1 MTSPDSGRP
10 GDTTITV
17 TLGANSVI
25 PVTETS
31 SQSTIDTGWRAATV
45 VSIKPEN
52 PTAKT
57 FRLRM
62 PEKSVHLAGQH
73 CVIRLT
79 APDGYTAVRSYSI
92 ASPPDGTEEIEI
104 TVERLVG
111 GEVSEFLHDE
121 VIVEDVLEVRGPI
134 GGWFVWRGDVPAVL
148 IGGGSGIVPLMAM
161 LRLAR
166 RSGSTDL
173 LRVLASV
180 RTPDDLYYPDELP
193 GPETLVIYTK
203 ESPSG
208 TSRPTGLIN
217 SQDIPDVPESG
228 LVFICGSER
237 FAEAAADLV
246 IASGA
251 GANQLRIEKFG
262 PSG

>member
-1 MTSPDSGRP
+1 MA
-10 GDTTITV
+10 
-17 TLGANSVI
+17 TLGASSVTQ
-25 PVTETS
+25 VTETS
-31 SQSTIDTGWRAATV
+31 SETTVDTGWRVATV

-57 FRLRM
+57 FRFRM
-62 PEKSVHLAGQH
+62 PEEESKHLAGQH

-92 ASPPDGTEEIEI
+92 ASPPDGTNEIEI
-104 TVERLVG
+104 TVELLVG
-111 GEVSEFLHDE
+111 GEVSEFLHQE
-121 VIVEDVLEVRGPI
+121 VRAGDQLEVRGPI
-134 GGWFVWRGDVPAVL
+134 GGWFVWRGDVPALL
-148 IGGGSGIVPLMAM
+148 IGGGSGVVPLMAM

-166 RSGSTDL
+166 RNECSNL
-173 LRVLASV
+173 LRLLTSV

-193 GPETLVIYTK
+193 GPETLVIYTQ
-203 ESPSG
+203 ESPAGS
-208 TSRPTGLIN
+208 SRPTGLIN
-217 SQDIPDVPESG
+217 SRDIPDVSDSG

-246 IASGA
+246 IASGVN
-251 GANQLRIEKFG
+251 ANQLRIEKFG

>member
-1 MTSPDSGRP
+1 
-10 GDTTITV
+10 
-17 TLGANSVI
+17 
-25 PVTETS
+25 VTETPA
-31 SQSTIDTGWRAATV
+31 QNTVDTGWRIATV
-45 VSIKPEN
+45 VSIKSEN
-52 PTAKT
+52 PKAKT

-62 PEKSVHLAGQH
+62 PEESMHLAGQH
-73 CVIRLT
+73 CIIRLT

-92 ASPPDGTEEIEI
+92 ASPPDGTHEIEI

-121 VIVEDVLEVRGPI
+121 VMLGDVLEVRGPI
-134 GGWFVWRGDVPAVL
+134 GGWFIWRGDVPAVL
-148 IGGGSGIVPLMAM
+148 IGGGSGVVPLMAM

-166 RSGSTDL
+166 RNGSADL

-193 GPETLVIYTK
+193 GPQTSVIYTN

-208 TSRPTGLIN
+208 SSRPTGLIN
-217 SQDIPDVPESG
+217 SRDIPTVPESG
-228 LVFICGSER
+228 LVYICGSER

-246 IASGA
+246 IASGV

>member
-1 MTSPDSGRP
+1 VT
-10 GDTTITV
+10 DTQTTV
-17 TLGANSVI
+17 
-25 PVTETS
+25 
-31 SQSTIDTGWRAATV
+31 DTGWRTATV
-45 VSIKPEN
+45 VSIKSEN

-57 FRLRM
+57 FRFRM
-62 PEKSVHLAGQH
+62 PEVSMHLAGQH
-73 CVIRLT
+73 CIIRLT

-92 ASPPDGTEEIEI
+92 ASAPDGTDEIEI

-121 VIVEDVLEVRGPI
+121 VMVGDELEVRGPI

-148 IGGGSGIVPLMAM
+148 IGGGSGVVPLMAM

-166 RSGSTDL
+166 RNGSADL

-180 RTPDDLYYPDELP
+180 RSPDDLYYPDELP
-193 GPETLVIYTK
+193 GPETLVIYTQ

-208 TSRPTGLIN
+208 TTRATGLIN

-228 LVFICGSER
+228 LVYICGSER

-246 IASGA
+246 IESGVS
-251 GANQLRIEKFG
+251 ANQLRIEKFG

>member
-1 MTSPDSGRP
+1 VT
-10 GDTTITV
+10 DTQTTV
-17 TLGANSVI
+17 
-25 PVTETS
+25 
-31 SQSTIDTGWRAATV
+31 DTGWRTATV
-45 VSIKPEN
+45 VSIKSEN

-57 FRLRM
+57 FRFRM
-62 PEKSVHLAGQH
+62 PEVSMHLAGQH
-73 CVIRLT
+73 CIIRLT

-92 ASPPDGTEEIEI
+92 ASAPDGTDEIEI

-121 VIVEDVLEVRGPI
+121 VMVGDELEVRGPI

-148 IGGGSGIVPLMAM
+148 IGGGSGVVPLMAM

-166 RSGSTDL
+166 RNGSADL

-193 GPETLVIYTK
+193 GPETSVIYTQ

-208 TSRPTGLIN
+208 SARATGLIN
-217 SQDIPDVPESG
+217 SQDIPAVPESG
-228 LVFICGSER
+228 LVYICGSER

-246 IASGA
+246 IGSGV